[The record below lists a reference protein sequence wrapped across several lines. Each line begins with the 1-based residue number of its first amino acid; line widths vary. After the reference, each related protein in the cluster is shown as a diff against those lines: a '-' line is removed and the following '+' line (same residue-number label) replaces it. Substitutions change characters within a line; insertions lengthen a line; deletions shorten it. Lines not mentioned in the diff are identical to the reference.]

1 MKKFTPPPYLQFA
14 IVICFSMV
22 IFLASCIKEPNF
34 APLSKEDTEN
44 LTAAPAKITPPP
56 NCNGLI
62 DSMPAV
68 NSDGDSTEVATIIGA
83 QHVNPYLIPN
93 MQQAYANLGIT
104 NVNVTVTNLYV
115 RFLPNSPEQFSI
127 LDSTLDAQGLELYD
141 APMDYD
147 ILQEGDYYQ
156 DPFSA
161 MEDVTYQYAVV
172 PPSFQFPAGIA
183 YTILS
188 QIHIPG
194 DAYTAVETEAERLA
208 ILQDCNGNPP
218 NGPDCGI
225 DCHYDYSILQCVC
238 CPPGT
243 TWNGTECIPQCQ
255 PGYYWNGT
263 ACVPLPPP
271 APAADA
277 AVPAGN
283 ITVSDI
289 NFGTLPGVRN
299 VRIVAKRWFKIE
311 RTYTDDNGHFQ
322 FTKRFKHK
330 VKIRVKFKNN
340 NCNIRGIRGV
350 RVWQTLYT
358 IKNTLGVYSGNK
370 SNITYNYQ
378 RFTSSSTAK
387 GNRYWVA
394 ATTNNA
400 IQEHRD
406 YANQFVFST
415 APLNLN
421 IYLTNWGLSDGLAST
436 PLFGI
441 RLVSNL
447 PTSFVST
454 YLVSPTSN
462 PALNA
467 MISSLLSLSGTRLDM
482 AIGYHRNNINDFTSD
497 FIKEIV
503 YHESSHASQYTLAG
517 AGWYGNFV
525 SAELGEILVNPSG
538 QFNPYGSGST
548 SNSPI
553 IALGEAWAYHMGHF
567 LADQRYGVTANCQFE
582 QVGGF
587 SYCNSTGTGHPHV
600 DVLENFDPNLVSD
613 PFRWIPKGLMW
624 DLIDNTPAEIV
635 PLTDNVLGFTN
646 QQLFDALQSDVTSI
660 PQYRLRLI
668 QQNPNNQT
676 IPVTNLFGQYH
687 Y

>member
-1 MKKFTPPPYLQFA
+1 
-14 IVICFSMV
+14 MV

-104 NVNVTVTNLYV
+104 NVNVAVTNLYV

-127 LDSTLDAQGLELYD
+127 LDSTLDEQGLELYD

-156 DPFSA
+156 DPSIS
-161 MEDVTYQYAVV
+161 MEDVTYQYSVV
-172 PPSFQFPAGIA
+172 PPSFQFPPSIA
-183 YTILS
+183 YTILA

-194 DAYTAVETEAERLA
+194 DSYTAVETEAERLA
-208 ILQDCNGNPP
+208 TLQDCNGNPP

-263 ACVPLPPP
+263 ACVPVPPP

-289 NFGTLPGVRN
+289 NLGTTPGVRN
-299 VRIVAKRWFKIE
+299 VRVVAKRWFKIE
-311 RTYTDDNGHFQ
+311 RTYTDNNGHFQ

-340 NCNIRGIRGV
+340 HAAIKVFRLTQFWKMLYPVTKTIGV
-350 RVWQTLYT
+350 F
-358 IKNTLGVYSGNK
+358 SGNK
-370 SNITYNYQ
+370 SNIPYNFIKYN
-378 RFTSSSTAK
+378 TSVADK
-387 GNRYWVA
+387 GNIYWAA
-394 ATTNNA
+394 ATVSNSVL
-400 IQEHRD
+400 EYKD
-406 YANQFVFST
+406 YALQQNIALPPNHLKIFITRYANGSGLTPMWNKRWFS
-415 APLNLN
+415 
-421 IYLTNWGLSDGLAST
+421 GLPQEITITFFASLIFL
-436 PLFGI
+436 PAGG
-441 RLVSNL
+441 VSAYAVVL
-447 PTSFVST
+447 KHEVDMAVSYRGPTSD
-454 YLVSPTSN
+454 YTS
-462 PALNA
+462 
-467 MISSLLSLSGTRLDM
+467 M
-482 AIGYHRNNINDFTSD
+482 FSD
-497 FIKEIV
+497 NLKTTA
-503 YHESSHASQYTLAG
+503 YHELTHAAQYAALGNNWYSNFVDAEISETINHFIFNTEFLP
-517 AGWYGNFV
+517 YGNGTN
-525 SAELGEILVNPSG
+525 ANK
-538 QFNPYGSGST
+538 
-548 SNSPI
+548 SPV
-553 IALGEAWAYHMGHF
+553 IALGESWAYHIGQF
-567 LADQRYGVTANCQFE
+567 FADMQYGNSSTCSGE
-582 QVGGF
+582 QAICYNNNFIQNLSSHLV
-587 SYCNSTGTGHPHV
+587 S
-600 DVLENFDPNLVSD
+600 LENFDPNLSTY
-613 PFRWIPKGLMW
+613 PFKWIPKGLFY
-624 DLIDNTPAEIV
+624 DLIDARND
-635 PLTDNVLGFTN
+635 LTAIPSFLNINDQVAGYTN
-646 QQLFDALQSDVTSI
+646 QQFFNAFSSSI
-660 PQYRLRLI
+660 TTLGAYRQNLL

-676 IPVTNLFGQYH
+676 VQLTNLFQQYG